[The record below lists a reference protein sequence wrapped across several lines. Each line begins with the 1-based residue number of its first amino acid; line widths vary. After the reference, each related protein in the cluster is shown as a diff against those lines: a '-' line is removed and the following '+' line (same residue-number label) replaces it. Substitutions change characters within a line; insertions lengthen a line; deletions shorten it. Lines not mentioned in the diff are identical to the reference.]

1 MRTMNDLAANLRS
14 WRDRLAPSEPGRR
27 RAPGLRRDEVAER
40 ADVSVGYL
48 TRLEQGHATHPSPL
62 VCGALAKALV
72 LTSAETEHL
81 YRLAGHAP
89 PSAERF
95 SRTITPAAQRLL
107 ERFDDL
113 PVMVYDPAWEVVAK
127 NARGEALVGRGS
139 GNIARGHF
147 LGSSSYIRHTPEQR
161 EAMSATIVSDL
172 HAALDRFPADERLL
186 AVIGELREQSPRFA
200 ALWEERPAA
209 VHASATKAIEHPV
222 VGALALDCDV
232 LHVDGSDLRIVVYSA
247 APGSPDA
254 EALAL
259 LADGRGERLTAGDA
273 GLGEDVAQVA
283 LDGLD
288 AEEERVGDG
297 LVGGPA
303 GDERRHLGLARAE
316 PR

>member
-1 MRTMNDLAANLRS
+1 MPLTGIPWAAKMNDLAVNLRA
-14 WRDRLAPSEPGRR
+14 WRDRLVPSEPGRR

-72 LTSAETEHL
+72 LTRAETEHL

-95 SRTITPAAQRLL
+95 SRTITPAVQRLL

-127 NARGEALVGRGS
+127 NPRAEALLGS
-139 GNIARGHF
+139 GYGNIARSHF
-147 LGSSSYIRHTPEQR
+147 LGSGSHIRHTPEQR

-172 HAALDRFPADERLL
+172 HAALDRFPSDERLL
-186 AVIGELREQSPRFA
+186 ALVGELRAQSRDFGR
-200 ALWEERPAA
+200 LWDERPAA

-222 VGALALDCDV
+222 AGALALDCDV
-232 LHVDGSDLRIVVYSA
+232 LRVEGSDLRIVVYSA
-247 APGSPDA
+247 PPNSADA
-254 EALAL
+254 EAIA
-259 LADGRGERLTAGDA
+259 RLGVAETAA
-273 GLGEDVAQVA
+273 
-283 LDGLD
+283 
-288 AEEERVGDG
+288 
-297 LVGGPA
+297 
-303 GDERRHLGLARAE
+303 
-316 PR
+316 